1 MFFYLEEQETDKLKL
16 ILVFIQA
23 KEDHILPQELDHK
36 VENSKEL
43 EEEDDLLSKYL
54 NILNSFL
61 FKFIIY
67 YF

>member
-23 KEDHILPQELDHK
+23 KEDHILLQELDHK